1 MDYDVAVVGAG
12 PAGSVAARGIAA
24 AGLRVLLLEEHPQ
37 VGAPVHCSGLVTPRT
52 LEAAGVDES
61 LVLNRIRG
69 AVIHTPRGREIILR
83 DDRVHALVIDRAQLD
98 RTLAE
103 RAQEAGA
110 TLVTE
115 TRAEAV
121 QQEDGCMRLTIRRK
135 GRRSTLD
142 VPLVIG
148 ADGSSSVIAR
158 SLGGGAPSESILAA
172 GGEIA
177 AQTLAPDMV
186 EVFVRPDLAPGW
198 FAWAIPIDGK
208 VARIG
213 IGSSEWRRS
222 PRRLLYD
229 LVGQYK
235 HLRGASFLRLRGGVI
250 PVTPSRRVA
259 GRGVMLAG
267 DAAGQVKPTSG
278 GGIYTSIVCAGLCA
292 QVAVQAIQSGHPQN
306 GVLSRYE
313 TLWMRHVGVD
323 LLRGEAL
330 RRLLLQLS
338 PDEIERFLGLF
349 ALKEVQAVA
358 YREGDIDFPAR
369 MFHHLFHPGPVL
381 HGLRALPLRLWPRM
395 ASLLYQWYRA
405 RAVRILG

>member
-12 PAGSVAARGIAA
+12 PAGSVAAREIAA
-24 AGLRVLLLEEHPQ
+24 AGLRVVMLEEHPQ
-37 VGAPVHCSGLVTPRT
+37 VGTPVHCSGLVTPRT
-52 LEAAGVDES
+52 LEAAGVDEG
-61 LVLNRIRG
+61 LVVNRIHG
-69 AVIHTPRGREIILR
+69 AIIHTPQGREIALR
-83 DDRVHALVIDRAQLD
+83 DGRVHALVIDRAQLD

-115 TRAEAV
+115 TRAEGV
-121 QQEDGCMRLTIRRK
+121 QREEGRMRVAILRN

-142 VPLVIG
+142 VSLVIG
-148 ADGSSSVIAR
+148 ADGSRSVVGR
-158 SLGGGAPSESILAA
+158 SLGGGAPSEAILAA
-172 GGEIA
+172 GGEIV

-198 FAWAIPIDGK
+198 FAWTIPIDGK

-213 IGSSEWRRS
+213 IGSSDWRRN
-222 PRRLLYD
+222 PRRLLHD

-235 HLRGASFLRLRGGVI
+235 HLRGATFLRLQGGVI
-250 PVTPSRRVA
+250 PVTPSRRVV
-259 GRGVMLAG
+259 GQGVMLVG

-278 GGIYTSIVCAGLCA
+278 GGIYTSIVCARLCA
-292 QVAVQAIQSGHPQN
+292 QVAVQAIQSGDPQN
-306 GVLSRYE
+306 GTLGQYE
-313 TLWMRHVGVD
+313 TLWMRHIGVD

-330 RRLLLQLS
+330 RRLLLQVS

-349 ALKEVQAVA
+349 ALKEVQAIA
-358 YREGDIDFPAR
+358 YQEGDIDFPAR
-369 MFHHLFHPGPVL
+369 MFHHLFRPGPVL

-395 ASLLYQWYRA
+395 ANLLYQWYRA
-405 RAVRILG
+405 RAARVLG